1 MGFAL
6 SREHGETVIESR
18 GTTHRIVFA
27 VDRVRQEPRLEHT
40 TRPSL
45 KNGRRGDGS
54 RKRARA
60 RESRVELNAMTPRQL
75 LDFVEEKLYSM
86 ISTCRVS
93 LYWARATGA
102 TASPTMCRSS
112 TSGCGSRMSN
122 IWGWNRNQQ
131 MCQSI
136 GGNADQKMRGT
147 SRWRA
152 RVRMRGSKHQSILAV
167 GGIPAGTGQ
176 GLGIGGP
183 WQHLRSGARSLEESN
198 FLRRRLVAPQGLFAL
213 PPID

>member
-1 MGFAL
+1 VITREDILAMGFAL

-93 LYWARATGA
+93 RYWARATGDGA
-102 TASPTMCRSS
+102 GIGTDRCVSQLVEARTGLAAPR
-112 TSGCGSRMSN
+112 GDV
-122 IWGWNRNQQ
+122 
-131 MCQSI
+131 
-136 GGNADQKMRGT
+136 GGNCFP
-147 SRWRA
+147 
-152 RVRMRGSKHQSILAV
+152 RGS
-167 GGIPAGTGQ
+167 
-176 GLGIGGP
+176 
-183 WQHLRSGARSLEESN
+183 
-198 FLRRRLVAPQGLFAL
+198 LRRSVGVAKVHLFQAL
-213 PPID
+213 APSQPEMPPTTKMD